1 MDLFAKNILFW
12 NVDTQIDFMSA
23 QGKLYAPGAERIQP
37 ILRKIT
43 GLAKANNIQVV
54 NTADYHYSNSKELSD
69 SPNFINTFPPH
80 CMANTPGAEYVEE
93 TKPDEPYSEFFWNK
107 MYSEDEIRSFIS
119 RRNIIIR
126 KDAFDVFE
134 GNPNTEAILSMIAPQ
149 EIFVYGVTTNVCVNC
164 AVVGLARRKKNVYV
178 IDDAIK
184 ELPNIPLPFSKWDD
198 LGIKRIR
205 FSEIEKHLY

>member
-93 TKPDEPYSEFFWNK
+93 TKPDEPYSEVFGTRCILKMKSGPLSQEEILSFEK
-107 MYSEDEIRSFIS
+107 MLSMYSKGTPTPKPSS
-119 RRNIIIR
+119 
-126 KDAFDVFE
+126 
-134 GNPNTEAILSMIAPQ
+134 Q
-149 EIFVYGVTTNVCVNC
+149 
-164 AVVGLARRKKNVYV
+164 
-178 IDDAIK
+178 
-184 ELPNIPLPFSKWDD
+184 
-198 LGIKRIR
+198 
-205 FSEIEKHLY
+205 